1 MGERPQLW
9 PSSVGVYRAAKLS
22 SGARERERGG
32 TKPRPNFFF
41 SNQAAGSIARSSFVS
56 AWNGPLGTRATYPRW
71 RRRGGG
77 GGDTR
82 QFRRSPSGPGSK
94 GKRDRWRADAS
105 KQRVIYSGHM
115 PCPDLPQNPGNL
127 QQEFNRHRNAPP
139 LRGFPF
145 LPSFPLPPSS
155 EILRFQIFS
164 DARIDL

>member
-1 MGERPQLW
+1 MNGLSFDPAAWGFIGQRNC
-9 PSSVGVYRAAKLS
+9 RAE
-22 SGARERERGG
+22 REREREVARNRGP
-32 TKPRPNFFF
+32 TFFF

-71 RRRGGG
+71 RRRE

-127 QQEFNRHRNAPP
+127 QQEFNRHPNAPP
-139 LRGFPF
+139 LRGFLF